1 MDLCIFVDINIFIE
15 KMNHISVTSLQDFKE
30 QLKSNPDLFLL
41 IYKMGSEHSDCA
53 LTNLDAMKPENA
65 STVFSVNVAEVRD
78 VHPEYNIT
86 SAPTLIEFKRGV
98 PARYLKGCHQEGALE
113 AFFNPLSITGNAEG
127 EKKQKQV
134 IVYSTPTCSWCR
146 TLKDYLK
153 NNQIQFRDIDVSKD
167 EKAAT
172 EMVKRSGQQGVPQ
185 SLIDGQVVV
194 GFDRNRINS
203 LLGINA

>member
-1 MDLCIFVDINIFIE
+1 M
-15 KMNHISVTSLQDFKE
+15 KHISVTSLQDFKE
-30 QLKSNPDLFLL
+30 KLKSHSHLFLL
-41 IYKMGSEHSDCA
+41 IYKKGSDQSDCA
-53 LTNLDAMKPENA
+53 LTNLETMSSDD
-65 STVFSVNVAEVRD
+65 THTLFSVNVAEVRD
-78 VHPEYNIT
+78 VHPEYNIN
-86 SAPTLIEFKRGV
+86 SAPTLIEFKKGT
-98 PARYLKGCHQEGALE
+98 PSRYLKGCHQAGALKS
-113 AFFNPLSITGNAEG
+113 FFHPNTLNSNS
-127 EKKQKQV
+127 EKGRKQKQV

-167 EKAAT
+167 EKAAA

-185 SLIDGQVVV
+185 SLIDGQLVI

>member
-41 IYKMGSEHSDCA
+41 IYKKGSEQSDCA

-65 STVFSVNVAEVRD
+65 SPVFSVNVAEVRD